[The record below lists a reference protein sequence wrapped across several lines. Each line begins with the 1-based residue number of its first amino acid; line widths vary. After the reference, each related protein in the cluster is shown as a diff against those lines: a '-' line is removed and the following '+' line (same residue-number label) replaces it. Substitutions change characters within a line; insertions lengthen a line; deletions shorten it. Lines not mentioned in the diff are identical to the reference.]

1 MSDVFDQEL
10 REQLAEARRQRAS
23 DRAAG
28 DEDGAQAYA
37 GRVRQLLRIAAHHG
51 IEVERAAEEEE
62 EEED

>member
-23 DRAAG
+23 ARAAG

-37 GRVRQLLRIAAHHG
+37 GRVSELLRIAGRHG
-51 IEVERAAEEEE
+51 IEVEHVTEEQEE
-62 EEED
+62 V